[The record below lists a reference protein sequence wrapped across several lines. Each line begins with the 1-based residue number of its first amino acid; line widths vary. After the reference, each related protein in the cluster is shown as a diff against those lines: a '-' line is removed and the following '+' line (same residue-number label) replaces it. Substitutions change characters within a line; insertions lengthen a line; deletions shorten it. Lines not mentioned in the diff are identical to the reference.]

1 MADATA
7 DALTFG
13 NLDVDTD
20 FGFPKSDWTV
30 FETVR
35 PGENCFFTN
44 KDGFLMV
51 VREAVGEFFLDM
63 AKDPFTVDT
72 FAVLVK
78 LTDEDRFIGDDEA
91 LVFLVVN
98 FLGID
103 VSEII
108 VGVLEVLLE
117 DGDGTEI
124 GDIFDVVIDTEGFF
138 ELCDLFTDVEVVL
151 EPLLL
156 IVTLPEELCFLSA
169 LVTEMV
175 LGKFFTRLLY
185 EAFAAAA

>member
-35 PGENCFFTN
+35 PGENCFFVN

-51 VREAVGEFFLDM
+51 VREAVLDM

-78 LTDEDRFIGDDEA
+78 LTDEDIFIGDDEA
-91 LVFLVVN
+91 LLVFLVVN
-98 FLGID
+98 FLGMD

-124 GDIFDVVIDTEGFF
+124 FDVVIVTEGFF
-138 ELCDLFTDVEVVL
+138 ELCDDLFTDVEDVL

-156 IVTLPEELCFLSA
+156 IVTLPEEFCFLSA